1 MRRWGAA
8 EEGAEGGNF
17 VVVILFRKKRGGKPS
32 PTTFFSRS
40 APHTARGL
48 FTRQRRSRRVPACIY
63 QAAPTPTPF
72 FGKRIGLSEFNQK
85 RILVPVP
92 PALPSSPSRVS
103 VVEG

>member
-8 EEGAEGGNF
+8 EEGDGGGNF
-17 VVVILFRKKRGGKPS
+17 VAVILFRKKRGGKPS
-32 PTTFFSRS
+32 PTTFSRS

-48 FTRQRRSRRVPACIY
+48 LTRQRGPGASLLVFIKLLP
-63 QAAPTPTPF
+63 PPTPF

-92 PALPSSPSRVS
+92 PALPSYPSRVS